1 MLVAEK
7 KITVEEFRH
16 MDLGDD
22 DAYYELINGEI
33 VMKAAPSPLLAAI
46 SSFANL
52 SAMLRPF
59 LARL

>member
-16 MDLGDD
+16 MDLGGD

-33 VMKAAPSPLLAAI
+33 VMKAAPSP
-46 SSFANL
+46 FASRGFQQPL
-52 SAMLRPF
+52 IFTYGICS
-59 LARL
+59 